1 MKFGSRMDVF
11 LPARA
16 QVLVEVGQH
25 VVAGET
31 VLARLDPLP
40 GSR

>member
-11 LPARA
+11 LPTDADLRVA
-16 QVLVEVGQH
+16 VGQH

-31 VLARLDPLP
+31 VIATLRAGDAR
-40 GSR
+40 